1 MVQNNSYDNW
11 EIKISLQKSRWY
23 IVHVYSG
30 SENRV
35 AQLIKEKAEKKGFSR
50 EIEQVLVP
58 SEEVIEIKAGEKV
71 NTDKKYF
78 PGYVLVKMLMT
89 DETWHLV
96 RTVPRVSGFLGVKGK
111 PTPVS
116 EIEVKRILEQIK
128 ESAEAPRTTVNY
140 EVGDQVRIIDG
151 PFASFSGFVE
161 EIEDDKQKLKVSV
174 MIFGRATPVAL
185 EYTQV
190 ERV

>member
-1 MVQNNSYDNW
+1 M
-11 EIKISLQKSRWY
+11 SLQKSRWY

-35 AQLIKEKAEKKGFSR
+35 AQLIKENAERKGFSQ

-96 RTVPRVSGFLGVKGK
+96 RTVPRVSGVLGVKGK

-116 EIEVKRILEQIK
+116 ETEVKRILEQIK
-128 ESAEAPRTTVNY
+128 ESAEAPRTTVSY

>member
-1 MVQNNSYDNW
+1 M
-11 EIKISLQKSRWY
+11 SLQKSHWY

-35 AQLIKEKAEKKGFSR
+35 AQLIKEKAEKKGFLK

-58 SEEVIEIKAGEKV
+58 SEGVVEIKAGEKI

-78 PGYVLVKMLMT
+78 PGYVFVKMLMN

-96 RTVPRVSGFLGVKGK
+96 RTVPRVSGFLGIKGK

-116 EIEVKRILEQIK
+116 ETEVKRILEQIK
-128 ESAEAPRTTVNY
+128 ESAEAPRTTINY
-140 EVGDQVRIIDG
+140 EIGDQVKIIDG

-190 ERV
+190 EKV

>member
-1 MVQNNSYDNW
+1 M
-11 EIKISLQKSRWY
+11 SLQKSRWY

-35 AQLIKEKAEKKGFSR
+35 AQLIKEKAEKKGFSK
-50 EIEQVLVP
+50 EIEHVLVP
-58 SEEVIEIKAGEKV
+58 SEEVIEIKGGEKV

-89 DETWHLV
+89 DETWHLI

-128 ESAEAPRTTVNY
+128 ESAETPRTTVNY
-140 EVGDQVRIIDG
+140 EVGDQVRITDG

>member
-1 MVQNNSYDNW
+1 M
-11 EIKISLQKSRWY
+11 SLQKSRWY

-35 AQLIKEKAEKKGFSR
+35 AQLIKEKAEKKGFSK
-50 EIEQVLVP
+50 EIEQVFVP

-111 PTPVS
+111 PAPVS
-116 EIEVKRILEQIK
+116 EAEVKRILEQIK
-128 ESAEAPRTTVNY
+128 ESAEAPRTTVSY

>member
-1 MVQNNSYDNW
+1 MA
-11 EIKISLQKSRWY
+11 IQKPRWY
-23 IVHVYSG
+23 IIHVYSG

-35 AQLIKEKAEKKGFSR
+35 AQLIKEKAEKKGFSK
-50 EIEQVLVP
+50 EIEEVLVP
-58 SEEVIEIKAGEKV
+58 SEEVVEIKGGEKV
-71 NTDKKYF
+71 NVDQKYF
-78 PGYVLVKMLMT
+78 PGYVLVKMVMT

-111 PTPVS
+111 PTPVTES
-116 EIEVKRILEQIK
+116 EVKRILDQVK
-128 ESAEAPRTTVNY
+128 ESAESPRTTTHY
-140 EVGDQVRIIDG
+140 EIGDNIRIIDG

-174 MIFGRATPVAL
+174 MIFGRATPIAL
-185 EYTQV
+185 DYAQV

>member
-1 MVQNNSYDNW
+1 MSG
-11 EIKISLQKSRWY
+11 QKARWY

-35 AQLIKEKAEKKGFSR
+35 AQLIRENAEKKGLSDF
-50 EIEQVLVP
+50 I
-58 SEEVIEIKAGEKV
+58 EEVFIPTEEVVEIKGGTKV
-71 NTDKKYF
+71 NVDKKYF
-78 PGYVLVKMLMT
+78 PGYVLVKMVLN

-96 RTVPRVSGFLGVKGK
+96 RTVPRVSGFLGTKGK
-111 PTPVS
+111 PSPIS
-116 EIEVKRILEQIK
+116 EAEVKRITEQLK
-128 ESAEAPRTTVNY
+128 ASAEMPRSTVTY

-151 PFASFSGFVE
+151 AFASFSGFVE

-185 EYTQV
+185 DYAQV
-190 ERV
+190 EKV

>member
-1 MVQNNSYDNW
+1 MS
-11 EIKISLQKSRWY
+11 IQKARWY

-35 AQLIKEKAEKKGFSR
+35 AQLIKEKAEKKGFSNA
-50 EIEQVLVP
+50 IEEVLVP
-58 SEEVIEIKAGEKV
+58 SEEVVEIKGGEKV
-71 NTDKKYF
+71 SVDQKYF
-78 PGYVLVKMLMT
+78 PGYVLVKMVLT

-111 PTPVS
+111 PSPIT
-116 EIEVKRILEQIK
+116 EAEVKRIMEQIK
-128 ESAEAPRTTVNY
+128 ESAEAPRSSVSY
-140 EVGDQVRIIDG
+140 EVGDQVRIVDG

-161 EIEDDKQKLKVSV
+161 EIEEAKQKLKVSV

-185 EYTQV
+185 DYIQV

>member
-1 MVQNNSYDNW
+1 M
-11 EIKISLQKSRWY
+11 SLQKSRWY